1 MAAKNSTLQPARLPL
16 PADVPVTTVQVSDCR
31 HFLQKSTHS
40 AHVRL
45 NHQPLLAGL
54 TRPGYPL
61 ATYRRVLA
69 AYFYFYQSVETSID
83 DFLRREPHAFDYAER
98 RKLPWLVADWRAL
111 GMQPDDPALRPARP
125 LEAVEILS
133 AALLAGVLYTI
144 EGSTLGG
151 QVISRQIAASLG
163 LTADAGAR
171 FFNGYGQQ
179 TAARW
184 SALGIFLEH
193 SCADALTRA
202 EAAAAALATFAL
214 LENVL
219 NDFNGPTH
227 VQF

>member
-1 MAAKNSTLQPARLPL
+1 MDAENSTVRPAQLPL
-16 PADVPVTTVQVSDCR
+16 PADVPATTVLVSECR
-31 HFLQKSTHS
+31 QFLQKSTHN

-45 NHQPLLAGL
+45 NHQPLLAGI

-69 AYFYFYQSVETSID
+69 AYFYFYQSIEASID
-83 DFLRREPHAFDYAER
+83 DFLRREPHAFDYAQR
-98 RKLPWLVADWRAL
+98 RKLPWLVADWHAL
-111 GMQPDDPALRPARP
+111 SMRPDDPALGYAQP

-133 AALLAGVLYTI
+133 AAHLAGVLYTI

-163 LTADAGAR
+163 LTVDAGAR

-184 SALGIFLEH
+184 SALGVFLEH
-193 SCADALTRA
+193 SAADALTRA
-202 EAAAAALATFAL
+202 QAATAALATFAL

-219 NDFNGPTH
+219 NDFSGPTH
-227 VQF
+227 AQF